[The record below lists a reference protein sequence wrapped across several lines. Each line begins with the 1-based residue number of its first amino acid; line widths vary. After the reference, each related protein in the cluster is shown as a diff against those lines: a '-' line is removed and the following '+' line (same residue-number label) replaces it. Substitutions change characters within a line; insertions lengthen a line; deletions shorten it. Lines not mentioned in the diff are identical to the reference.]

1 MPTHIILLI
10 MYLYTGLQDAPGAL
24 GGYNQELDVRQKH
37 AIPVRTARETFH
49 AQGPAA
55 AAISSGDR
63 EDVSLSMDHLLI
75 LKPSLTGTMFVPIE

>member
-1 MPTHIILLI
+1 
-10 MYLYTGLQDAPGAL
+10 MYYYIGLQDAPGAL
-24 GGYNQELDVRQKH
+24 GGYNRELDVRQKH

-75 LKPSLTGTMFVPIE
+75 LKPSLPGTMYALVE

>member
-1 MPTHIILLI
+1 
-10 MYLYTGLQDAPGAL
+10 MYYYIGLQDAPGAL
-24 GGYNQELDVRQKH
+24 GGYNRELDVRQKH

-55 AAISSGDR
+55 AAAISSGDR

-75 LKPSLTGTMFVPIE
+75 LKPSLPGTMYALVE